1 MNDIHVPGNNGCAS
15 VFPVCSNLAK
25 TPNIE
30 SQSMSDPYLE
40 WMDEDRHI
48 QRLTIVDKIFIGRS
62 CKGVDPQKRILVR
75 DAQVSR
81 DHAVISR
88 RDKAIKIKDMSKNG
102 TWINGIRLA
111 AGSSCE
117 LVDQDVIS
125 LGGISFKVFTSTD
138 MTVGRDRAILTDGT
152 MVTPTEVVVTNV
164 VADVRGFS
172 AFSQAQTSSDV
183 YALMKEIFDAFNT
196 IVYRF
201 KGTIKDYAGDAVY
214 AFWDHHIEPIH
225 KQAVLACRA
234 AIEQTQTI
242 NRIREKLSGN
252 NTAAENLQMGW
263 GITTGKVT
271 LSHYGSRA
279 TDLALVGDCT
289 NLAFRLSGMA
299 NKELPEKIVICSQTA
314 ELVRNALA
322 LKDLGTVSIKGR
334 KGNEHVFALHQP

>member
-1 MNDIHVPGNNGCAS
+1 M
-15 VFPVCSNLAK
+15 SN
-25 TPNIE
+25 
-30 SQSMSDPYLE
+30 PYLE
-40 WMDEDRHI
+40 WIDENQSI

-75 DAQVSR
+75 TAQVSR

-88 RDKAIKIKDMSKNG
+88 RGKELKIKDMSKNG

-111 AGSSCE
+111 AGSSCN
-117 LVDQDVIS
+117 LADQDVIR
-125 LGGISFKVFTSTD
+125 LGGVSFQVFASKD
-138 MTVGRDRAILTDGT
+138 VTVVRDQAILTDGT

-164 VADVRGFS
+164 VADVREFS
-172 AFSQAQTSSDV
+172 AFSQAHASSDV

-196 IVYRF
+196 IIYKF

-214 AFWDHHIEPIH
+214 AFWDHHVEPIK
-225 KQAVLACRA
+225 KQAVLACQA

-242 NRIREKLSGN
+242 DQIRANLSGKN
-252 NTAAENLQMGW
+252 IAADNLQMGW

-299 NKELPEKIVICSQTA
+299 NKDLSEKIVICSQTA
-314 ELVRNALA
+314 ELVRDELV
-322 LKDLGTVSIKGR
+322 LKDLGAVSIRGR
-334 KGNEHVFALHQP
+334 KGKEHVFALLQP